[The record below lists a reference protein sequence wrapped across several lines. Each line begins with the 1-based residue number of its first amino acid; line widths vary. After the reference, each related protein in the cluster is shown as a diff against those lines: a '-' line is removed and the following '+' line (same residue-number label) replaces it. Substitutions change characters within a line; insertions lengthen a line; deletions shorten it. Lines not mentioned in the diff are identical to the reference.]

1 MLVTS
6 LILIVDVLE
15 KKHDNA
21 MISWRKEKSFSLDV
35 DGYSKYFGLSS
46 DALSEEADFEV
57 SDEATKSQIK
67 KAFIK
72 SLNNKKTN
80 KKILSEFISI
90 VA

>member
-1 MLVTS
+1 MGIANTSDFPQMLFQKRES
-6 LILIVDVLE
+6 
-15 KKHDNA
+15 
-21 MISWRKEKSFSLDV
+21 
-35 DGYSKYFGLSS
+35 
-46 DALSEEADFEV
+46 DFEV